1 MVKRILF
8 SKYNSC
14 PKIASKNKLDLNEA
28 LQIVQLVTLENRNS
42 SNSCVCSWLL
52 SSLWLW
58 VSLGNGNVN
67 CLAAPAGV
75 SKLVKWLVFSV
86 LIVFGFG
93 FATMCG
99 NSEVDWLGLPL
110 VAKMS
115 LIIFDSTLIKIKIH
129 FILNYF

>member
-1 MVKRILF
+1 M
-8 SKYNSC
+8 
-14 PKIASKNKLDLNEA
+14 
-28 LQIVQLVTLENRNS
+28 
-42 SNSCVCSWLL
+42 
-52 SSLWLW
+52 
-58 VSLGNGNVN
+58 N

-93 FATMCG
+93 FAIMCG